1 MPATPNNQAILNL
14 SVQQKGIFVMAED
27 DPNNRDPIA
36 RKKLEALYGEGNILV
51 LSKQQFLAYQ
61 GGKDLVSIFSSEK
74 YDPTRYQEDNGG
86 AEGIVGPVTFPP
98 PVNLTVVAGSAKRQ
112 EDGTVTVTVEFEGES
127 SIAGQF
133 VDYFAD
139 KIAPQQAPFNK
150 VTGITAAGNYP
161 IIVVGFN
168 TATDSSN
175 YVIKLIDIA
184 TNIFTARPYT
194 PEPGISKGAFSFT
207 GVPRKRF
214 NISVTPYNQYG
225 LAGPEAF
232 AMDGSIKKVID
243 FVL

>member
-1 MPATPNNQAILNL
+1 
-14 SVQQKGIFVMAED
+14 MAED

-51 LSKQQFLAYQ
+51 LSKQQFLSYQ

-74 YDPTRYQEDNGG
+74 YDPTRYQDDNGG
-86 AEGIVGPVTFPP
+86 PEGFVGPITLPP
-98 PVNLTVVAGSAKRQ
+98 PINLKVVGIPKRQ

-139 KIAPQQAPFNK
+139 AITPREAPFNK
-150 VTGITAAGNYP
+150 VTGITAVGNYP
-161 IIVVGFN
+161 LITVGFN
-168 TATDSSN
+168 TATDASN
-175 YVIKLIDIA
+175 YVIKLIDKA
-184 TNIFTARPYT
+184 TGTFLARTYT
-194 PEPGISKGAFSFT
+194 PDAGTSKGTFTFS

-214 NISVTPYNQYG
+214 WISVTPYNEYG
-225 LAGPEAF
+225 LAGPEDY
-232 AMDGSIKKVID
+232 AMNGTVKKEID

>member
-1 MPATPNNQAILNL
+1 MAATPNNQAILNL

-74 YDPTRYQEDNGG
+74 YDPTRYQEDNEE
-86 AEGIVGPVTFPP
+86 EGFTGPVTFPP
-98 PVNLTVVAGSAKRQ
+98 PTNLTVVAGSAKRQ
-112 EDGTVTVTVEFEGES
+112 EDGTVTITVEFEGES

-139 KIAPQQAPFNK
+139 KIAPQKAPFNK
-150 VTGITAAGNYP
+150 VTGITAVGNYP
-161 IIVVGFN
+161 IITIGFN

-175 YVIKLIDIA
+175 YVIKLIDVA
-184 TNIFTARPYT
+184 TNTFLARAYT
-194 PEPGISKGAFSFT
+194 PAQGASKGTFSFT

-214 NISVTPYNQYG
+214 NVSVTPYNDNG
-225 LAGPEAF
+225 LAGPEDF
-232 AMDGSIKKVID
+232 AMNGSIKKVID

>member
-1 MPATPNNQAILNL
+1 
-14 SVQQKGIFVMAED
+14 MAED

-86 AEGIVGPVTFPP
+86 AEGQVGAITLPP
-98 PVNLTVVAGSAKRQ
+98 PVNLKVVGIPQRQ

-127 SIAGQF
+127 LIAGQV
-133 VDYFAD
+133 VDYFVDA
-139 KIAPQQAPFNK
+139 ITPRQAPFNK
-150 VTGITAAGNYP
+150 VTGITAVGNYP

-168 TATDSSN
+168 TATDSNN
-175 YVIKLIDIA
+175 YVIKLIDVA
-184 TNIFTARPYT
+184 TNNFVARAYT
-194 PEPGISKGAFSFT
+194 PDQGASKGTFSFS

-214 NISVTPYNQYG
+214 NISVTPYNEYG
-225 LAGPEAF
+225 LAGPEDY
-232 AMDGSIKKVID
+232 AMNGSIKKEID

>member
-1 MPATPNNQAILNL
+1 MPETPNNQAILNL

-86 AEGIVGPVTFPP
+86 ADGFVGSITLPP
-98 PVNLTVVAGSAKRQ
+98 PTDLVIVPKSEKRQ
-112 EDGTVTVTVEFEGES
+112 PDGTVTLTVEFYGED
-127 SIAGQF
+127 SIGGKV
-133 VDYFAD
+133 VDYYTT
-139 KIAPQQAPFNK
+139 KLAPQQAPFNK
-150 VTGITAAGNYP
+150 VTGISATGNYP
-161 IIVVGFN
+161 IISIDFN
-168 TATDSSN
+168 TASDANN
-175 YVIKLIDIA
+175 YVIKLIDTA
-184 TNIFTARPYT
+184 TNTYTARAYT
-194 PEPGISKGAFSFT
+194 PELGASKGTFTFS

-214 NISVTPYNQYG
+214 NISVTPYNEYG

-232 AMDGSIKKVID
+232 AMNGSVKKVID

>member
-1 MPATPNNQAILNL
+1 MPATTNNQAILNL

-86 AEGIVGPVTFPP
+86 EEGRVGIVTFPP
-98 PVNLTVVAGSAKRQ
+98 PVNLTVVGVPKRQ

-139 KIAPQQAPFNK
+139 AITPRTAPFNK
-150 VTGITAAGNYP
+150 VTGITAVGNYP
-161 IIVVGFN
+161 IITIGFN
-168 TATDSSN
+168 TATDSN
-175 YVIKLIDIA
+175 KYVIKVIDVA
-184 TNIFTARPYT
+184 TNQFTARTYNA
-194 PEPGISKGAFSFT
+194 EPGSSKGTFVFT
-207 GVPRKRF
+207 GLPRKQF
-214 NISVTPYNQYG
+214 KVSVTPYNEYG
-225 LAGPEAF
+225 LAGPESF
-232 AMDGSIKKVID
+232 FGGTPID
-243 FVL
+243 FRV

>member
-1 MPATPNNQAILNL
+1 
-14 SVQQKGIFVMAED
+14 MAED

-194 PEPGISKGAFSFT
+194 PEPGTSKGAFSFT

-232 AMDGSIKKVID
+232 AMNGSIKKVID